1 MHAVQPVD
9 PSRPETAPAEAG
21 VMGEF
26 AALVGAHQRPVWR
39 YLRLLGADV
48 HEADDL
54 MQDAFVVAAERL
66 VAGERFVD
74 VGAYLRGTARNL
86 LLGAR
91 RKARRRPPTVP
102 WLEEVDEHL
111 RDDPA
116 ALDDARLERLRHCV
130 ERLNGRMQDAVRWHH
145 MEGASCADV
154 AVRLGIGAN
163 GIKSLLS
170 RARAALREC
179 VQQRGAEE

>member
-1 MHAVQPVD
+1 M
-9 PSRPETAPAEAG
+9 
-21 VMGEF
+21 
-26 AALVGAHQRPVWR
+26 
-39 YLRLLGADV
+39 
-48 HEADDL
+48 
-54 MQDAFVVAAERL
+54 
-66 VAGERFVD
+66 
-74 VGAYLRGTARNL
+74 
-86 LLGAR
+86 
-91 RKARRRPPTVP
+91 P

-116 ALDDARLERLRHCV
+116 ALDDARLERLRGCV

-154 AVRLGIGAN
+154 ALRLGIGAN
-163 GIKSLLS
+163 GIKSLLA